1 MRSKVAIAAASAFIL
16 SSCVHTSPVGMSISL
31 PENPT
36 TGYVWTYSQEGEG
49 KVALVD
55 EKYERDGNLPGS
67 GGMHTFVFLGEE
79 PGELVIAFKNSRPW
93 EEDSPA
99 DEKIFGLAVAED
111 LSVKI
116 ESQ

>member
-1 MRSKVAIAAASAFIL
+1 MSRKIAIAVASALIL
-16 SSCVHTSPVGMSISL
+16 SACSHTSPVGMSISL

-49 KVALVD
+49 KVALVE
-55 EKYERDGNLPGS
+55 EKYDGDGNLPGS
-67 GGMHTFVFLGEE
+67 GGMHTFVFSGEE

-93 EEDSPA
+93 EEDRPA